1 MLYGYVPFYT
11 EAIDQMTLFKAIV
24 EQHIEYPPG
33 CSLNCEDFL
42 KHLLV
47 RRPSRRLGSRGADDI
62 ARHKWLSQ
70 IDFQK
75 LRKQEYKSPYPPR
88 LKSPLDFTVDI
99 LQQKTPENRL
109 NLVLSNEFCSEIVQ
123 INDGEE

>member
-47 RRPSRRLGSRGADDI
+47 RRPSRRLGSRGANDI

-88 LKSPLDFTVDI
+88 LKSPLDVANFSNWKHLVD
-99 LQQKTPENRL
+99 KTKEHYPPLTAKEKEYFVN
-109 NLVLSNEFCSEIVQ
+109 F
-123 INDGEE
+123 